1 MREAAEEEG
10 GGLTAGQ
17 WEPVIQI
24 ITMLHEGC
32 DNNVESRQYVKTYI
46 LFAILR
52 VLSIMWREGSRRKQY
67 LFSHTFV
74 CQDDRKGVWRNLFVQ
89 SWKIKGTFQ
98 TLHSTTEIN

>member
-52 VLSIMWREGSRRKQY
+52 ALSIMWREGSNICSPIHLSAKMIEREFGGIY
-67 LFSHTFV
+67 SS
-74 CQDDRKGVWRNLFVQ
+74 NLGKSKEHFRLYILQ
-89 SWKIKGTFQ
+89 PK
-98 TLHSTTEIN
+98 